1 MKKIVGAKE
10 HVCDKCNGTMVF
22 LKVKGIKVVSQCL
35 TCGNCMSGRVKDQVK
50 VYLFDKEGNYEC
62 GDLEAGSGI

>member
-10 HVCDKCNGTMVF
+10 HACDKCNGTMVF

-35 TCGNCMSGRVKDQVK
+35 SCGNCISGRAKDQVK
-50 VYLFDKEGNYEC
+50 VYSFDKEGNYE
-62 GDLEAGSGI
+62 GRILEAGSGI